1 MYKKTLK
8 NNMAVSENGPLPPKG
23 NSNKE
28 KTMIFTLIDT
38 YMTYWQWLSHD
49 EPMGFRSFPNIFSQQ
64 PYIDTD
70 SPHFF
75 KGLQPDKA
83 DQSLLNMDE
92 SIITSSNIAIAMQ

>member
-8 NNMAVSENGPLPPKG
+8 NNMAVSENGPLPQKG

-28 KTMIFTLIDT
+28 NDDFHIDWHIYTYDILTMIK
-38 YMTYWQWLSHD
+38 HD

-75 KGLQPDKA
+75 KGLHPDKA
-83 DQSLLNMDE
+83 DQS
-92 SIITSSNIAIAMQ
+92 